1 MCVLPLKPGTCN
13 PTRDYTTMNILET
26 IIEQKK
32 IEVAVRKQQTP
43 VAVLEQMEWFSKIP
57 FSLRKFLSDENKTGI
72 IAEFK
77 RKSPSKGWINV
88 EADPGVVT
96 AAYTQH
102 GASGL
107 SVLTDE
113 NFFGGSLD
121 DLKKAR
127 TNNIPVLRKD
137 FIIDTY
143 QVVEAKAVGADVILL
158 IAANLTPGRVK
169 TLASAAKN
177 LGLEVLLEIHNEEE
191 LEHICDEVDIVGVN
205 NRNLKTFE
213 VSIET
218 SVYLSGLIPADKIKI
233 SESGISD
240 VGTIKELKKHDYK
253 GFLIG
258 ENFMKAPDPAI
269 AFADFVQKLKAMK

>member
-1 MCVLPLKPGTCN
+1 
-13 PTRDYTTMNILET
+13 MNILET

-32 IEVAVRKQQTP
+32 IEVADRKQQTP
-43 VAVLEQMEWFSKIP
+43 VVVLEQMEWFSKIP
-57 FSLRKFLSDENKTGI
+57 FSLRKFLLDGNKTGI

-77 RKSPSKGWINV
+77 RKSPSKGWIN
-88 EADPGVVT
+88 ADADTGAVT
-96 AAYTQH
+96 TAYTQH

-113 NFFGGSLD
+113 KFFGGSLD

-137 FIIDTY
+137 FIVDTY
-143 QVVEAKAVGADVILL
+143 QVLEAKAVGADVILL
-158 IAANLTPGRVK
+158 IAANLTPRQVK
-169 TLASAAKN
+169 TLASTAKN

-218 SVYLSGLIPADKIKI
+218 SVYLAGLIPADKIKI

-240 VGTIKELKKHDYK
+240 AKTIQELKKYDYK

-269 AFADFVQKLKAMK
+269 AFAAFVEQLKS